1 MTGPV
6 HLLHYADVENAFDK
20 PERVGRLSGTIDT
33 LRDDATIVT
42 GGGDNTAPGVL
53 SLATQGTHARLLF
66 DVIEPDLDTFGNHDF
81 DHGFD
86 AIRETIRET
95 PQQWLTANLELD
107 GERFAAADT
116 TPTTTIETPV
126 ATVGFIGVSTP
137 VLVDINPVAE
147 PLVVTDP
154 LEAVEEYVPELRR
167 DGADYVVVISHCGVD
182 VDREIAETPGVDA
195 VLGGHDHERLE
206 EFHGDTLLA
215 HPGHGR
221 QCLLD
226 VTLSPDGHTTTHHE
240 VADFEPDTELVGLVE
255 AEMVHAGLTDVV
267 AHWKDPVSVSKRAR
281 KSPNTALGNMVADAL
296 RWDGDADVGLLVGG
310 IREEDPLVGDIT
322 AADLTGLV
330 PYGNDTVVV
339 DVDGATLKEALREA
353 SFTYTYP
360 EAPEWWFGHVSGAR
374 IVWDDRDQTLIDA
387 TVDGDTIRDDERYE
401 VATSDYFVHG
411 DNLVTAF
418 DETDVVRTCG
428 GEHESIVE
436 YVRKHPER
444 PVAETRV
451 EQPYLDTKT
460 VPSADD

>member
-6 HLLHYADVENAFDK
+6 HLLHYADIENAFDK
-20 PERVGRLSGTIDT
+20 PERVGRLAGTIDA

-53 SLATQGTHARLLF
+53 SLATEGTHARLLF
-66 DVIEPDLDTFGNHDF
+66 DVIEPDVDTFGNHDF

-86 AIRETIRET
+86 AIRETVRET
-95 PQQWLTANLELD
+95 TQQWLTANLELD
-107 GERFAAADT
+107 GARFAADLTA
-116 TPTTTIETPV
+116 PTTTIETPN
-126 ATVGFIGVSTP
+126 ATVGFVGVSTP
-137 VLVDINPVAE
+137 VMVDINPVAD

-154 LEAVEEYVPELRR
+154 LEAIERYVPGLRR
-167 DGADYVVVISHCGVD
+167 EGADYVVVISHCGVE
-182 VDREIAETPGVDA
+182 VDRELAKIPGVDA

-221 QCLLD
+221 RCLLD
-226 VTLSPDGHTTTHHE
+226 VTLSPDDHTTTHHE

-267 AHWKDPVSVSKRAR
+267 AHWADPVSVSKRAR
-281 KSPNTALGNMVADAL
+281 KSPNTPIGNLVADAL

-322 AADLTGLV
+322 VADLTGLV

-339 DVDGATLKEALREA
+339 EVDGATLKEVLREA

-360 EAPEWWFGHVSGAR
+360 DAPEWWFGHVSGAHV
-374 IVWDDRDQTLIDA
+374 IWDDRDQTLIDA
-387 TVDGDTIRDDERYE
+387 TIDGNPIRDDKRYE

-418 DETDVVRTCG
+418 DETDVVRNCG
-428 GEHESIVE
+428 GEHESIIE
-436 YVRKHPER
+436 YVREHPER

-451 EQPYLDTKT
+451 EQPYLDTET
-460 VPSADD
+460 LPMADD